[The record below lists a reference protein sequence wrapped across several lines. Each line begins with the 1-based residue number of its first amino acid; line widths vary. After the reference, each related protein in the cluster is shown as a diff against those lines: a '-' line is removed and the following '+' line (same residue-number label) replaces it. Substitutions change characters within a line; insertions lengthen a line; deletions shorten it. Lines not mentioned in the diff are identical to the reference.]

1 LSQDVLINEGIVRQ
15 RTLYYLAFVV
25 RGESRLV
32 LGFEV
37 ILATKHP
44 PALQKLSAA
53 DADSCLFCSIFT
65 HGCMT
70 YFMRTVARELRYRPE
85 AFPKMLGLWQQTE
98 RVDSTGLDFNPLDR
112 EPRSTK
118 DLLD

>member
-1 LSQDVLINEGIVRQ
+1 
-15 RTLYYLAFVV
+15 
-25 RGESRLV
+25 
-32 LGFEV
+32 
-37 ILATKHP
+37 
-44 PALQKLSAA
+44 
-53 DADSCLFCSIFT
+53 
-65 HGCMT
+65 MT